1 MIKKIFQ
8 QHSLKFKRCFS
19 TNGYLSGN
27 QNKHLDYCQKLVKT
41 RDYDNYLATVL
52 LKGLTQNVAFAVR
65 ALNIE
70 IAQIQ
75 EATSTVQTGKMRI
88 DFWRKNIASTFQ
100 GNPPNHPVTILIAL
114 CLEQQWLS
122 EKWFQRMLDVRERYL
137 SNVSFMTLDDAED
150 YGEYAISS
158 LFYLI
163 LESSQVSNNDLY
175 YAASHLGIA
184 SSLITMIRSSPHYIK
199 QGSVIL
205 PTELCV
211 KYQISQEQI
220 FRKQQKE
227 KLAEV
232 VFDIASQASLHID
245 GMKKLLRDAPPLPQ
259 DVKNIFLPH
268 IIHAIF
274 LEKLQKL
281 NFDIHS
287 PLLNRKQWTMPL
299 KLYLKSR

>member
-1 MIKKIFQ
+1 MIRNIL
-8 QHSLKFKRCFS
+8 QHHNLKFKRCLSS
-19 TNGYLSGN
+19 TARLFGGH
-27 QNKHLDYCQKLVKT
+27 NKHLDYCQKLVKT

-52 LKGLTQNVAFAVR
+52 LTGLTQNVAFVVR
-65 ALNIE
+65 AFNIE

-75 EATSTVQTGKMRI
+75 ESTSTVQTGKMRI

-137 SNVSFMTLDDAED
+137 NNVSFMTLDDSED

-163 LESSQVSNNDLY
+163 LESLQVNNNDVY

-184 SSLITMIRSSPHYIK
+184 GSLITMIRSSPYYLK
-199 QGSVIL
+199 QGSVIF

-211 KYQISQEQI
+211 KYKVSQEEI
-220 FRKQQKE
+220 LRNQQKE
-227 KLAEV
+227 KLVEV
-232 VFDIASQASLHID
+232 VFDVASQASLHVD
-245 GMKKLLRDAPPLPQ
+245 GMKKLLQEAPLSRDI
-259 DVKNIFLPH
+259 KNVFLPH
-268 IIHAIF
+268 ITHTMF
-274 LEKLQKL
+274 LEKLRNL
-281 NFDIHS
+281 NFNINS
-287 PLLNRKQWTMPL
+287 PLLNRKQWTLPL